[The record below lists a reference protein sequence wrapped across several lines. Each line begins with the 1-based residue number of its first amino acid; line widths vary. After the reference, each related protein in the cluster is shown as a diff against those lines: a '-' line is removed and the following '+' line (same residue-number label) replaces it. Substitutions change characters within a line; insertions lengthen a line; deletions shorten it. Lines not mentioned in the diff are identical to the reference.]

1 MAAACMAAACKAA
14 VCIGAACINPV
25 PGVLADHTQPRVA
38 RGRTPR
44 VRTATVTAHVLTLA
58 LPYGER
64 LPQFAN
70 LFFAFV
76 LASLIGLERQM
87 RQKSAGLR
95 THALVGVGA
104 ALFMEIS
111 KYGFFDVLSPGRV
124 VLDPSRVAAQI
135 VTGIGFI
142 GGGLIFVRRDAV
154 RGLTTAA
161 VVWVTCAVGMACGAG
176 LVLLAV
182 AVTAGHF
189 ITLFV
194 YTPLSRRIGRARPGI
209 WEMRLVY
216 HTGLGVLPQV
226 LAACTAG
233 GYEIVDVRVTEDGE
247 ASRGDPDE
255 GLGREEE
262 DIVPEPLLHRQ
273 LFVTLRLRGLA
284 PVHALV
290 GEMSELTGVRTAA
303 GGDIAE
309 PAE

>member
-1 MAAACMAAACKAA
+1 MSAHA
-14 VCIGAACINPV
+14 
-25 PGVLADHTQPRVA
+25 
-38 RGRTPR
+38 
-44 VRTATVTAHVLTLA
+44 TALS

-64 LPQFAN
+64 LPEFAN

-76 LASLIGLERQM
+76 LSSLIGLERQI

-111 KYGFFDVLSPGRV
+111 KFGFNDLLAPGRV

-176 LVLLAV
+176 LVLLGA

-189 ITLFV
+189 ITIVV
-194 YTPLSRRIGRARPGI
+194 YTPLSRRIGRARPEI
-209 WEMRLVY
+209 WEVRLAY
-216 HTGLGVLPQV
+216 STGLGILPQM
-226 LAACTAG
+226 LAACTSR
-233 GYEIVDVRVTEDGE
+233 GYEIADVRVAESGE
-247 ASRGDPDE
+247 EPGADLDDRMGRQ
-255 GLGREEE
+255 REEM
-262 DIVPEPLLHRQ
+262 EPGPLPRQ
-273 LFVTLRLRGLA
+273 LFVTLRLRGRA
-284 PVHALV
+284 PVHHLV
-290 GEMSELTGVRTAA
+290 AELSELMGVRSAA
-303 GGDIAE
+303 GGEASE

>member
-1 MAAACMAAACKAA
+1 M
-14 VCIGAACINPV
+14 
-25 PGVLADHTQPRVA
+25 
-38 RGRTPR
+38 
-44 VRTATVTAHVLTLA
+44 TAHVFAFA

-64 LPQFAN
+64 LPEFLN
-70 LFFAFV
+70 LLFAFV

-87 RQKSAGLR
+87 KQKSAGLR
-95 THALVGVGA
+95 THVLVGVGA

-111 KYGFFDVLSPGRV
+111 KFGFYDLLAPGRV

-161 VVWVTCAVGMACGAG
+161 VVWVTCAIGMACGAG

-189 ITLFV
+189 ITIFV
-194 YTPLSRRIGRARPGI
+194 YSPLSRRISRARPEI
-209 WEMRLVY
+209 WELRLVY
-216 HTGLGVLPQV
+216 QTGLGVLPQV
-226 LAACTAG
+226 LAACTSI

-247 ASRGDPDE
+247 ASPVDPGDRP
-255 GLGREEE
+255 GREQEE
-262 DIVPEPLLHRQ
+262 RFPEPLLPRQ
-273 LFVTLRLRGLA
+273 LFVTLRLRGVA
-284 PVHALV
+284 PVHTLV
-290 GEMSELTGVRTAA
+290 GELSELTGVRAAA
-303 GGDIAE
+303 GGDITE

>member
-1 MAAACMAAACKAA
+1 MS
-14 VCIGAACINPV
+14 P
-25 PGVLADHTQPRVA
+25 H
-38 RGRTPR
+38 
-44 VRTATVTAHVLTLA
+44 VTALT

-64 LPQFAN
+64 LPEFGN
-70 LFFAFV
+70 LLFAFV
-76 LASLIGLERQM
+76 LSSLIGLERQV

-111 KYGFFDVLSPGRV
+111 KFGFYDLLAPGRV

-189 ITLFV
+189 VTIFV
-194 YTPLSRRIGRARPGI
+194 YTPLSRRIGRARPET
-209 WEMRLVY
+209 WEVRLAY
-216 HTGLGVLPQV
+216 HTGLGILPQV
-226 LAACTAG
+226 LAACTSR
-233 GYEIVDVRVTEDGE
+233 GYEIVDVRVTED
-247 ASRGDPDE
+247 
-255 GLGREEE
+255 REEPGGDLDDRLSYQPGE
-262 DIVPEPLLHRQ
+262 IEAGALLQRQ
-273 LFVTLRLRGLA
+273 LFVTLRLRGTA
-284 PVHALV
+284 PVHDLVAELSELV
-290 GEMSELTGVRTAA
+290 GVRAA
-303 GGDIAE
+303 TGGDVSE
-309 PAE
+309 PVE